1 MKNFALIG
9 AAGFVAP
16 RHMEAIR
23 KSGNRLVAAVDPHDS
38 VGIID
43 SYFPQS
49 AFFTEIE
56 RFDRHLEM
64 LRREGEAKRVDYVS
78 ICSPN
83 YLHDAHIRLALRVRA
98 HAICEKPLA
107 LTPWNLDA
115 LKAIED
121 ESDNRVYNVLQLR
134 VHDDIVRLH
143 SQLRQS
149 PPRDKA
155 QVELSYVTRR
165 GAWYRYSWKGDAEKS
180 GGVAMN
186 VGIHFFDMLMWL
198 FGGPESTKM
207 HLNEADKAAGTIEL
221 ENARVKWFLSTDEA
235 DLPRQCVEKNKPAF
249 RSITIDGREIEFS
262 GGFTDLHN
270 RVYADILNGR
280 GYGIEDARPAVE
292 LVHSLRDQP
301 IENSFV
307 DAHPLLK
314 AS

>member
-16 RHMEAIR
+16 RHMEAIKR
-23 KSGNRLVAAVDPHDS
+23 SGNQMVAAVDPHDS
-38 VGIID
+38 VGVID
-43 SYFPQS
+43 SYFPES
-49 AFFTEIE
+49 SFFTEIE

-64 LRREGEAKRVDYVS
+64 LRREGQDRRVDYVS

-83 YLHDAHIRLALRVRA
+83 YLHDAHIRLALRVKA
-98 HAICEKPLA
+98 DAICEKPLA

-115 LKAIED
+115 LKAIEG
-121 ESDNRVYNVLQLR
+121 ESNNRVYNILQLR
-134 VHDDIVRLH
+134 VHDDIVALH
-143 SQLRQS
+143 SELKHNPLRE
-149 PPRDKA
+149 KA
-155 QVELSYVTRR
+155 EVELSYVTRR

-198 FGGPESTKM
+198 FGGPESAKM
-207 HLNEADKAAGTIEL
+207 HLNEPNRAAGTIEL
-221 ENARVKWFLSTDEA
+221 ETARVKWFLSTDES
-235 DLPRQCVEKNKPAF
+235 DLPKSCVAKGKPAF
-249 RSITIDGREIEFS
+249 RSISIDGKEVEFS
-262 GGFTDLHN
+262 GGFADLHN

-292 LVHSLRDQP
+292 LAHTLRTQTVETSL
-301 IENSFV
+301 I

-314 AS
+314 VG